1 MFPYRTNEALINR
14 HSKRRLPIIK
24 GLKILHRPNV
34 GQILRQK
41 TLRSGEE
48 ISRHSD

>member
-24 GLKILHRPNV
+24 GLNVLHRPNV
-34 GQILRQK
+34 GQILKQK
-41 TLRSGEE
+41 APRSGEE
-48 ISRHSD
+48 ISRHSN